1 MSDLKF
7 ERKKLTNPLPPS
19 VEAKWSQKVL
29 DERFVPLPKRLLRC
43 LPTVFKG
50 EHAME
55 DLAVVLA
62 IVDYLRP
69 GLSRGPSIDFLAFTA
84 GLARDVFV
92 ERARSLEERGLI
104 RRNGS
109 DDAVEFSVKGLEEE
123 IVRQTD

>member
-1 MSDLKF
+1 MPNFKF
-7 ERKKLTNPLPPS
+7 ERRKTTTPLPPS
-19 VEAKWSQKVL
+19 VEAKWSKKVL

-43 LPTVFKG
+43 LPIIFKG

-69 GLSRGPSIDFLAFTA
+69 GLSRGPSVDFLAFTA
-84 GLARDVFV
+84 GLPRDVFV

-104 RRNGS
+104 TRDGS

-123 IVRQTD
+123 IVRHTD